1 MSDESPHNEELN
13 KPQKRSEDFPLQEY
27 RLVPVEEGTEVQ
39 ESNSTL
45 DLIALFKFLWLKR
58 DVAYKFIAAG
68 IVLGLAIAFLSP
80 KEYESGATLVPE
92 SQSSNNGT
100 SRLLQQYGGLLGIS
114 GGSSPKGGVL
124 SPALYPQIVQSLPFQ
139 LELLNTE
146 VTFTRFDTTAT
157 VYTFFDDIYTPS
169 IFHYVK
175 GYTIGLPGKIMGLFR
190 EKTAPRSLP
199 HGFVVDSVISVTKK
213 QQDIIEE
220 ISDRVS
226 VSLSQETGVI
236 NLKVTMPDP
245 NAAAQM
251 AKTSI
256 EVMREYVTNYRTR
269 KAEENLRYARQQM
282 EIAKKEF
289 EEIQDRLAEFRDSN
303 VNLAS
308 ARAET
313 QLQRLESEYDLAF
326 SVYKTVS
333 QQVEEAK
340 LRLQEETPVVS
351 IMQPV
356 QVPVKE
362 SKPKKKLIVITT
374 TFLGGFIAVC
384 YLIIFFMRERIA

>member
-1 MSDESPHNEELN
+1 MSDESTNNEELN
-13 KPQKRSEDFPLQEY
+13 MPQQRPEDFPFQEY
-27 RLVPVEEGTEVQ
+27 RLVPVEEREEVQ
-39 ESNSTL
+39 DRDPALN
-45 DLIALFKFLWLKR
+45 LIELFRYIWLKR
-58 DVAYKFIAAG
+58 DIIYKFTVAG
-68 IVLGLAIAFLSP
+68 IILGLAIAFLSP

-92 SQSSNNGT
+92 SQNTDNGAG
-100 SRLLQQYGGLLGIS
+100 RLLQQYGGLLGFN
-114 GGSSPKGGVL
+114 GGSSHKGGVL
-124 SPALYPQIVQSLPFQ
+124 SPMLYPQIVQSLPFQ

-146 VTFTRFDTTAT
+146 VEFTRFGTTT
-157 VYTFFDDIYTPS
+157 NVYTFFDEVYTPS
-169 IFHYVK
+169 LFYYVK
-175 GYTIGLPGKIMGLFR
+175 GYTIGLPGKIIGLLK
-190 EKTAPRSLP
+190 EKADPRPLP

-220 ISDRVS
+220 ISERVS

-245 NAAAQM
+245 NAAAQL

-256 EVMREYVTNYRTR
+256 EVMREYVTSYRTR

-282 EIAKKEF
+282 DMAKKEF
-289 EEIQDRLAEFRDSN
+289 QDVQERLAEFRDRN
-303 VNLAS
+303 VNLSS

-313 QLQRLESEYDLAF
+313 QLQRLQSEYDLAF
-326 SVYKTVS
+326 NVYKTVA

-351 IMQPV
+351 VMQPV

-374 TFLGGFIAVC
+374 TFLGIFISTC
-384 YLIIFFMRERIA
+384 YLIALFIREKVI